1 VEDKNR
7 TKNIYEDGIADE
19 RVDTSLENTSR
30 FRPTYRG
37 LTPEEKALHNTI
49 KEKAKELEDLIFLIS
64 YAPKTNL
71 LVPGE
76 TTYNAKAIEALE
88 ISVMWAIK
96 ALTY

>member
-49 KEKAKELEDLIFLIS
+49 KEKAK
-64 YAPKTNL
+64 
-71 LVPGE
+71 
-76 TTYNAKAIEALE
+76 
-88 ISVMWAIK
+88 
-96 ALTY
+96 